1 MTANTQPEPRPHRP
15 ARLLLVALVAVLAG
29 LGGAGTASAHNTL
42 VDSNPADGAQVRS
55 SPGEARLIYDQ
66 PVREG
71 YNTVNVTGP
80 NGDHWA
86 GGEVR
91 VQGNQVIVPLRGL
104 GPAGD
109 YTVSYRVLS
118 NDGHPVTGRITFQL
132 AQEQGGTPAPP
143 PENTADGTETG
154 GDMPVWPW
162 IAGAAVLVVIGMGL
176 ALRLGR
182 SKEE

>member
-1 MTANTQPEPRPHRP
+1 MTAHTRPERRLRRP
-15 ARLLLVALVAVLAG
+15 ARLLLVTLVAVLAG
-29 LGGAGTASAHNTL
+29 LGGAGTAAAHNTL
-42 VDSNPADGAQVRS
+42 VDSNPANGAQLRS
-55 SPGEARLIYDQ
+55 GPDEARLVYDQ

-91 VQGNQVIVPLRGL
+91 VQGNQVTIPLREL

-109 YTVSYRVLS
+109 YAVSYRVLS
-118 NDGHPVTGRITFQL
+118 NDGHPVTGKITFRL
-132 AQEQGGTPAPP
+132 TQEQGGTPAPP
-143 PENTADGTETG
+143 PENTADRGENGGGT
-154 GDMPVWPW
+154 PVWPW
-162 IAGAAVLVVIGMGL
+162 IAGVAVLVVVGMGL

-182 SKEE
+182 TKE